1 MGAAHRSYE
10 NNDSITDQIN
20 EQHNINNM
28 DYNER
33 IQNVT
38 VLGAAGKMGSGIL
51 LLMALEMADRKLMPE
66 NKNRNF
72 VLNAMDV
79 TSEALSGLMKYIRSQ
94 VLKAA
99 EKKMVALRKM
109 YHERRDLI
117 DNSEIID
124 EYINDVMNIV
134 RPGTRI
140 EAAYESTLVFEA
152 VSENAALKAKLFSQ
166 IDQNNPNKPWFFT
179 NTSSVPISSLNEKSG
194 IEGRVL
200 GFHFYNPPAVQKLVE
215 LITIKENPSGMREFA
230 MELAKNLRKI
240 IVPSND
246 IAGFVGN
253 GHFMRDSLFS
263 IKQAEKLASEM
274 PLHEAIYTVNKVS
287 QDFLMRPMGIFQ
299 LIDYVG
305 VDVVRFIMNVMDP
318 YMSNEN
324 LHSDLLDKLF
334 DLGIKGGQYADG
346 SQKDGILKYE
356 KGRPVSVY
364 SLEKKEYVPFDAFAA
379 NRDAWLGEIPK
390 EVIPWKAI
398 IKLADRDSAAMAA
411 FSRLKAMNTRGAE
424 LAIAHARRSKEIGL
438 QLVNSGVAHS
448 AQDVNTVLA
457 TGFFHAYGP
466 VNEFVN

>member
-1 MGAAHRSYE
+1 MEY
-10 NNDSITDQIN
+10 ND
-20 EQHNINNM
+20 
-28 DYNER
+28 R

-51 LLMALEMADRKLMPE
+51 LLMALEMADQKLKPE
-66 NKNRNF
+66 NKEKPF

-79 TSEALSGLMKYIRSQ
+79 TSAALPGLMKYIRAQ

-99 EKKMVALRKM
+99 EKKVVALRKI
-109 YHERRDLI
+109 YADRKDLI
-117 DNSEIID
+117 ENAEIID
-124 EYINDVMNIV
+124 EYIDDVMSII

-140 EAAYESTLVFEA
+140 EVAYESTLVFEA

-166 IDQNNPNKPWFFT
+166 IDQNNLLKPWYFT
-179 NTSSVPISSLNEKSG
+179 NTSSVPIEGLNEKAG

-215 LITIKENPSGMREFA
+215 LITIKENPVGMREFA
-230 MELAKNLRKI
+230 VDLAKNLRKI

-253 GHFMRDSLFS
+253 GHFMRDALYS
-263 IKQAEKLASEM
+263 IQKAEALSTEM
-274 PLHEAIYTVNKVS
+274 PIYEAVYAVNKVS

-305 VDVVRFIMNVMDP
+305 VDVVRFIMNVMNP
-318 YMSNEN
+318 YMKNED
-324 LHSDLLDKLF
+324 LHSDMLDKLF
-334 DLGIKGGQYADG
+334 DLGVKGGQYADG

-356 KGRPVSVY
+356 KGRPIAVY
-364 SLEKKEYVPFDAFAA
+364 SLEKQDYIPFASFSAKIDE
-379 NRDAWLGEIPK
+379 WLGELPK
-390 EVIPWKAI
+390 EVMPWKNI
-398 IKLADRDSAAMAA
+398 IKLADKDAAAKEA
-411 FSRLKAMNTRGAE
+411 FAQLKNLKTKGAE
-424 LAIAHARRSKEIGL
+424 LALAHARRSREIGQ
-438 QLVNSGVAHS
+438 QLVNTGVAAS

-466 VNEFVN
+466 VNDFVI